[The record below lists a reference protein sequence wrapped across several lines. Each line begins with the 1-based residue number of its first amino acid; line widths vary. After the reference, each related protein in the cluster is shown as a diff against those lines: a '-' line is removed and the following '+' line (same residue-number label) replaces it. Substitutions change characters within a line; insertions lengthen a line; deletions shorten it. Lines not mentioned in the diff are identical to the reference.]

1 MHEAK
6 LNVGVYALFR
16 TNLGIVS
23 STICMNSGF
32 ARAPWEADFCD
43 LRASLPI
50 PEPRNLSDF
59 KLDNSLSIR
68 CLKPNMDWQIN
79 YDDGAGTTIDVL
91 YRSIMPPF
99 DIHDP
104 DMDPMKAK
112 ALKAAEA
119 GGKFAWGTA
128 YNGHF
133 DQSGHFQGTVSVRGK
148 SYPIDCIST
157 MDHSWGPRPERGAPN
172 MSWLH
177 AHFSRDLAMHAIF
190 SFDPQDEWPIAQS
203 RARLCRRA
211 RKGVRTQETRTA
223 RPCAANAMRIGPP
236 RPGRQR
242 RPRMEAQRRGAN
254 HFPLAVLAEH
264 GVVQRPGSMAVR
276 RSRRLWRDPGLLR
289 NAATDRAERRSGDA
303 RVRGG
308 LTTMSPLA
316 VLFDF
321 DGTLVQTREAS
332 WKIFARVNECGF
344 KLGVA
349 TQQEYFRL
357 LEDNLF
363 QGIRRLCRDDAQS
376 QQVAR
381 HFLARAGGPL
391 RNPISCRA

>member
-1 MHEAK
+1 MIRDEDVHFHAPDPGEPTWAETNFFGFYNDEAK

-43 LRASLPI
+43 LRASMPI

-79 YDDGAGTTIDVL
+79 YDDGAGTLIDVL

-119 GGKFAWGTA
+119 DGKFAWGTA

-133 DQSGHFQGTVSVRGK
+133 DESGRFQGTVSVRGR

-190 SFDPQDEWPIAQS
+190 SFDPTTNG
-203 RARLCRRA
+203 RLL
-211 RKGVRTQETRTA
+211 K
-223 RPCAANAMRIGPP
+223 
-236 RPGRQR
+236 
-242 RPRMEAQRRGAN
+242 
-254 HFPLAVLAEH
+254 LAHGYVVEH
-264 GVVQRPGSMAVR
+264 GKVFGLREAHGETLRERYAESVQLVLVDSA
-276 RSRRLWRDPGLLR
+276 
-289 NAATDRAERRSGDA
+289 DREWNLSAE
-303 RVRGG
+303 G
-308 LTTMSPLA
+308 LTTFPWQCWPNMVSFN
-316 VLFDF
+316 VLGRWRCGNLVGYGEIQDF
-321 DGTLVQTREAS
+321 FEMPQLTALNADPATRAS
-332 WKIFARVNECGF
+332 VSG
-344 KLGVA
+344 
-349 TQQEYFRL
+349 
-357 LEDNLF
+357 
-363 QGIRRLCRDDAQS
+363 
-376 QQVAR
+376 
-381 HFLARAGGPL
+381 
-391 RNPISCRA
+391 

>member
-1 MHEAK
+1 MIRDEDVHFHAPDPGEPTWAETNFFGFYNDEAK

-16 TNLGIVS
+16 TNLGVVS

-50 PEPRNLSDF
+50 PKSRNLSDF
-59 KLDNSLSIR
+59 RLDNSLSIR

-104 DMDPMKAK
+104 DVDPMKAK

-148 SYPIDCIST
+148 SYSIDCIST

-177 AHFSRDLAMHAIF
+177 AHFSRELAMHAIF
-190 SFDPQDEWPIAQS
+190 SFDPKTNG
-203 RARLCRRA
+203 RLLS
-211 RKGVRTQETRTA
+211 
-223 RPCAANAMRIGPP
+223 
-236 RPGRQR
+236 
-242 RPRMEAQRRGAN
+242 
-254 HFPLAVLAEH
+254 LAHGYVVEH
-264 GVVQRPGSMAVR
+264 GKVFGLRDGHGETLRRERYAESVQLVLVDSA
-276 RSRRLWRDPGLLR
+276 
-289 NAATDRAERRSGDA
+289 DREWNLSAE
-303 RVRGG
+303 G
-308 LTTMSPLA
+308 LTTFPWQCWPNMVSFN
-316 VLFDF
+316 VLGRWRCGNLVGYGEVQDF
-321 DGTLVQTREAS
+321 FEMPQLTALNGDQATRAS
-332 WKIFARVNECGF
+332 VSG
-344 KLGVA
+344 
-349 TQQEYFRL
+349 
-357 LEDNLF
+357 
-363 QGIRRLCRDDAQS
+363 
-376 QQVAR
+376 
-381 HFLARAGGPL
+381 
-391 RNPISCRA
+391 